1 MYSSTVESSNFPFTI
16 KLWSSTT
23 AGRSQRNDYD
33 DIAITCGLPHAV
45 RIPDKPR
52 GTESTKPDEVSWQA
66 TSESDLQRPTLKRD
80 STTAVVNTTGTNPS
94 DNQRSGMCRACR
106 SN

>member
-23 AGRSQRNDYD
+23 AGFQGNDA
-33 DIAITCGLPHAV
+33 DIGITCGLSHAV

-52 GTESTKPDEVSWQA
+52 GTESTKPDEMSWQT